1 MRPLKSLTVE
11 AIVDLLATTFGA
23 VDDPR
28 ATDQL
33 SYPLHDTLMSGF
45 AVMFFQH
52 PSLLQFQR
60 AMQQKRRRC
69 NLQTIFGVSEVPSD
83 TQMREILDGVEP
95 ESIRGVF
102 PQLWE
107 KVRRAGWGGRF
118 TTTLPSGQPQ
128 GTYYTVA
135 LDGSEYFRSRKI
147 QCPHCLRQPDPKGRV
162 HYSHLIV
169 GATVVQAGSHQV
181 VPLDVEEVRNATA
194 ESAPQD
200 CELTAGKR
208 LIARLRREH
217 PQMALIIIGDDLY
230 SHVPFVEQLQQ
241 LRQHYVLVAKPSS
254 HPTLMAAVATA
265 EGTVQSQTGQW
276 TAGSGARHRTY
287 TYRIVWQMP
296 LALESTVRVNYV
308 EIWEQT
314 AKEELLYHNSWI
326 TDLDVDA
333 ANVAVVVQI
342 GRTRWK
348 IENEQ
353 FNVHKNHGYEL
364 THNYGHGQQTLSMVF
379 YLLNLLAYVTHV
391 VLALGDRLYQRCR
404 AQESRRE
411 LWAALRTLVNA
422 FLVESWQHLLQ
433 LYLED
438 AHASP

>member
-1 MRPLKSLTVE
+1 MRPLKSLTLE

-28 ATDQL
+28 AADQL

-45 AVMFFQH
+45 ALMFFQH

-60 AMQQKRRRC
+60 AMQRKRRRC
-69 NLQTIFGVSEVPSD
+69 NLETIFGVHEVPSD
-83 TQMREILDGVEP
+83 SQMREILDGVETEP
-95 ESIRGVF
+95 VRAVL

-118 TTTLPSGQPQ
+118 TTTLPSGQHQ

-135 LDGSEYFRSRKI
+135 LDGSEYFQSTKI
-147 QCPHCLRQPDPKGRV
+147 QCPHCLRQPDAKGRV
-162 HYSHLIV
+162 HYSHLVV
-169 GATVVQAGSHQV
+169 GATLVRAGSHQV
-181 VPLDVEEVRNATA
+181 VPLDVEEVRNVTA

-208 LIARLRREH
+208 LVARLRGEH
-217 PQMALIIIGDDLY
+217 PQMALLVMGDDLY

-241 LRQHYVLVAKPSS
+241 LRLHYVLVAKPTS
-254 HPTLMAAVATA
+254 HPTLLAAVAVA
-265 EGTVQSQTGQW
+265 EAQGVSQQGQW
-276 TAGSGARHRTY
+276 IEGSGARQRRY
-287 TYRIVWQMP
+287 TYRLVGQLP
-296 LALESTVRVNYV
+296 LALESPVRVTYV
-308 EIWEQT
+308 EVWEHT
-314 AKEELLYHNSWI
+314 AGGELLYHNSWI
-326 TDLDVDA
+326 TDLDVEA
-333 ANVAVVVQI
+333 AHVVIVVRI

-348 IENEQ
+348 IENVQ

-379 YLLNLLAYVTHV
+379 YLLNLLAYVAHA
-391 VLALGDRLYQRCR
+391 LMALGDRLYQRCR

-411 LWAALRTLVNA
+411 LWAALRTLVNTL
-422 FLVESWQHLLQ
+422 LVESWAHLLRV
-433 LYLED
+433 YLED
-438 AHASP
+438 ADASP

>member
-11 AIVDLLATTFGA
+11 AIVELLASTFGD
-23 VDDPR
+23 VEDPR
-28 ATDQL
+28 AAEQL
-33 SYPLHDTLMSGF
+33 RYPLPDALMSGF

-69 NLQTIFGVSEVPSD
+69 NLQTIFGVHEVPSD
-83 TQMREILDGVEP
+83 TQMRKILDGVAP
-95 ESIRGVF
+95 EVLRGVL
-102 PQLWE
+102 PELWE
-107 KVRRAGWGGRF
+107 KVRRAGWGPRF
-118 TTTLPSGQPQ
+118 TTPLPSGQQQ
-128 GTYYTVA
+128 GRYYTVV
-135 LDGSEYFRSRKI
+135 LDGSEYFRSTQI
-147 QCPHCLRQPDPKGRV
+147 QCPHCLRQPDPQGRV
-162 HYSHLIV
+162 HYSHKIV
-169 GATVVQAGSHQV
+169 GATVVRAGSHQV
-181 VPLDVEEVRNATA
+181 LPLDVEEVRNATA

-217 PQMALIIIGDDLY
+217 PQMAVIVIGDDLY

-254 HPTLMAAVATA
+254 HPTLRAAVAAA
-265 EGTVQSQTGQW
+265 EGTDQNQTGQW
-276 TAGSGARHRTY
+276 TEGSGARQRTY
-287 TYRIVWQMP
+287 TYRLVRHVP
-296 LALESTVRVNYV
+296 LSLESPVRMNSV
-308 EIWEQT
+308 EVWEHT
-314 AKEELLYHNSWI
+314 AKGELLYHNSWI

-333 ANVAVVVQI
+333 ANVAVVAQI

-364 THNYGHGQQTLSMVF
+364 THNYGHGQQTLAMVF
-379 YLLNLLAYVTHV
+379 YLFNLLAYVAHV
-391 VLALGDRLYQRCR
+391 ILALGDRLYQRCR

-422 FLVESWQHLLQ
+422 FLVESWLHLLQ
-433 LYLED
+433 IYLAD
-438 AHASP
+438 ADASP

>member
-1 MRPLKSLTVE
+1 MRPLKSLTLE

-23 VDDPR
+23 VDDAR
-28 ATDQL
+28 AAEQL

-52 PSLLQFQR
+52 ASLLQFQR
-60 AMQQKRRRC
+60 AMEKKRQRS
-69 NLQTIFGVSEVPSD
+69 NLQTIFGVHAIPSD
-83 TQMREILDGVEP
+83 TQMREILDGVES
-95 ESIRGVF
+95 ESLRGVF

-118 TTTLPSGQPQ
+118 TTTLPSGEHK

-135 LDGSEYFRSRKI
+135 LDGSESFRSTKV
-147 QCPHCLRQPDPKGRV
+147 QCPHCLRQTDPQGRV
-162 HYSHLIV
+162 HYSHKIV
-169 GATVVQAGSHQV
+169 GATVVRAGSHQV

-200 CELTAGKR
+200 CELRAGKR
-208 LIARLRREH
+208 LITRLRREH
-217 PQMALIIIGDDLY
+217 PQMALIVIGDDLY

-241 LRQHYVLVAKPSS
+241 VRQHFVLVAKPNS
-254 HPTLMAAVATA
+254 HPTLLAAVAAA
-265 EGTVQSQTGQW
+265 EGTEHSQTGQW
-276 TAGSGARHRTY
+276 TEGSGARQRTY
-287 TYRIVWQMP
+287 TYRLVPQVP
-296 LALESTVRVNYV
+296 LSLESTVRVTYV
-308 EIWEQT
+308 EVWEQN
-314 AKEELLYHNSWI
+314 AKGEQLYHNSWI

-364 THNYGHGQQTLSMVF
+364 THNYGHGQQHLSMVF
-379 YLLNLLAYVTHV
+379 YLLNLLAYVAHV

-411 LWAALRTLVNA
+411 LWNALRTLVNV
-422 FLVESWQHLLQ
+422 FLVASWPALLAV
-433 LYLED
+433 YLED
-438 AHASP
+438 ADASP

>member
-1 MRPLKSLTVE
+1 MRPLKSLTLE
-11 AIVDLLATTFGA
+11 ALVDLLATTFGG
-23 VDDPR
+23 VEDSR
-28 ATDQL
+28 AADQL
-33 SYPLHDTLMSGF
+33 SYPLHDILMSGF

-60 AMQQKRRRC
+60 AMKHKRRRC
-69 NLQTIFGVSEVPSD
+69 NLQTIFGVHEVPSD
-83 TQMREILDGVEP
+83 TQMREILDRVEP
-95 ESIRGVF
+95 EAVRVVL

-118 TTTLPSGQPQ
+118 TTTLPSGQHQ

-135 LDGSEYFRSRKI
+135 LDGSEYFRSTKV
-147 QCPHCLRQPDPKGRV
+147 QCPHCLRQPDPQGRV
-162 HYSHLIV
+162 HYAHKIV
-169 GATVVQAGSHQV
+169 GATVVRAGSHQV

-208 LIARLRREH
+208 LITRLRREH
-217 PQMALIIIGDDLY
+217 PQMALIVIGDDLY
-230 SHVPFVEQLQQ
+230 SHVPFVEQLQH
-241 LRQHYVLVAKPSS
+241 LRQHYVLVAKPAS
-254 HPTLMAAVATA
+254 HPTLLAGVAAA
-265 EGTVQSQTGQW
+265 EGTEQSQTGQW
-276 TAGSGARHRTY
+276 TEGSGAWHRTS
-287 TYRIVWQMP
+287 TYRLVRDLP
-296 LALESTVRVNYV
+296 LALESPVRVTYV
-308 EIWEQT
+308 EVWEQT
-314 AKEELLYHNSWI
+314 AKGDLLYHNSWI
-326 TDLDVDA
+326 TDLDVDTA
-333 ANVAVVVQI
+333 TVAVVVQI

-364 THNYGHGQQTLSMVF
+364 THNYRHGQQALSMVF

-411 LWAALRTLVNA
+411 LWNALRVLVNA
-422 FLVESWQHLLQ
+422 FLVESWQSLLQ
-433 LYLED
+433 IYLEEAD
-438 AHASP
+438 SSP

>member
-1 MRPLKSLTVE
+1 MRPLTSLTLE
-11 AIVDLLATTFGA
+11 AIVDLLTTTFSA

-33 SYPLHDTLMSGF
+33 RYPLHDTLLSGF
-45 AVMFFQH
+45 AMMFFQH

-60 AMQQKRRRC
+60 AMQRKRRRC
-69 NLQTIFGVSEVPSD
+69 NLQTIFGVRDVPAD
-83 TQMREILDGVEP
+83 TQLREILDGVEP
-95 ESIRGVF
+95 ESIRVVL

-118 TTTLPSGQPQ
+118 TTTLPSGQHQ

-135 LDGSEYFRSRKI
+135 LDGSEYFHSTQV
-147 QCPHCLRQPDPKGRV
+147 QCAHCLRQVDPQGRV
-162 HYSHLIV
+162 HYSHKIV
-169 GATVVQAGSHQV
+169 GATVVRAGSHQV
-181 VPLDVEEVRNATA
+181 VPLDVEEVRNATTK
-194 ESAPQD
+194 SAPQD

-208 LIARLRREH
+208 LSARLRREH
-217 PQMALIIIGDDLY
+217 PQMALIVIGDDLY

-241 LRQHYVLVAKPSS
+241 LRLHYVLVAKPSS
-254 HPTLMAAVATA
+254 HPTLMAAVAAA
-265 EGTVQSQTGQW
+265 EGTDQSQTGQW
-276 TAGSGARHRTY
+276 TEGSGARQRTS
-287 TYRIVWQMP
+287 TYRLVRHLP
-296 LALESTVRVNYV
+296 LALESVVRVNYV
-308 EIWEQT
+308 EVWEHAASGT
-314 AKEELLYHNSWI
+314 LLYHKSWI

-333 ANVAVVVQI
+333 TNVAVVVQI

-379 YLLNLLAYVTHV
+379 YLLNLLAYVAHV

-411 LWAALRTLVNA
+411 LWAALRALVNA
-422 FLVESWQHLLQ
+422 LLVESWGHLLEV
-433 LYLED
+433 YLED
-438 AHASP
+438 ADASP